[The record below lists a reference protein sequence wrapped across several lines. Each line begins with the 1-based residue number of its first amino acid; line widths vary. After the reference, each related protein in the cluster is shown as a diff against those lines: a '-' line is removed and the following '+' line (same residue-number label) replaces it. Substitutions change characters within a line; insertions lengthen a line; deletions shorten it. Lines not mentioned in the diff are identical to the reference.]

1 MNLTE
6 TLQIMA
12 VLRSEYPDFCR
23 GFSQEE
29 LERKAALW
37 QEIFSG
43 DDAGLVGAAV
53 KSIIVADQREFAPK
67 VSHIKEEMRKLT
79 SADDLDEDQAWEL
92 IRVAVSRSGYEAQKE
107 YDKLPDV
114 LQEMCSPGQLHEWS
128 QMDSDVFNSVIGSH
142 FRRAYR
148 ARQQSRKRDALLPP
162 EVKQVIAGV
171 AARAA
176 LESGR

>member
-12 VLRSEYPDFCR
+12 VIRSEYQDFCK

-29 LERKAALW
+29 LERKTALW
-37 QEIFSG
+37 QEIFSD

-53 KSIIVADQREFAPK
+53 KSIIVSDLREFAPK
-67 VSHIKEEMRKLT
+67 ASHIKEEMRKLT
-79 SADDLDEDQAWEL
+79 GTYDLDEDQAWEL
-92 IRVAVSRSGYEAQKE
+92 IRLAVSRSGYEAQKE
-107 YDKLPDV
+107 YDKLPEA
-114 LQEMCSPGQLHEWS
+114 LRGMCSPGQLYEWS

-142 FRRAYR
+142 FRRTYR
-148 ARQQSRKRDALLPP
+148 VRQQNQRRDALLPP
-162 EVKQVIAGV
+162 KVKQVVAGV
-171 AARAA
+171 AECTA